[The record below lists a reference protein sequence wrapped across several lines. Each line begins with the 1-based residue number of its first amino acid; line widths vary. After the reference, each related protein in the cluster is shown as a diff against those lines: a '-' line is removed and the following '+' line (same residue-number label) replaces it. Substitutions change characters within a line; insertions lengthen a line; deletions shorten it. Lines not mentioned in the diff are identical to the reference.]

1 MNQYMLQQPY
11 TTTLSLL
18 RKIDLIRLSVELK
31 LPTDGN
37 VMNLRDRLRV
47 YLNAHSET
55 LWRNPRFRPLYPQ
68 HRRTTQPAVQ
78 QPPEPVNHTP
88 SPTLSTS
95 SDSSAVSYESWNGI
109 EDAAAHHPQPQQPPQ
124 APVQPAPLN
133 QHAHDFYPPPPPPPP
148 PSPSPSIPASD
159 PGFPPPSD
167 HQDGPRKFFPSS
179 HSFIPR
185 TPFLAAS
192 FYSIVSTSVYPPFP
206 PLPTPPPLL
215 PMI

>member
-1 MNQYMLQQPY
+1 
-11 TTTLSLL
+11 
-18 RKIDLIRLSVELK
+18 
-31 LPTDGN
+31 
-37 VMNLRDRLRV
+37 MNLRDRLRV

-78 QPPEPVNHTP
+78 QPPEPVNRTP

-206 PLPTPPPLL
+206 PLPTLPLL